1 MPPRRSSAAL
11 ASDLPAL
18 GRRQVRLDEL
28 DAVDG
33 LRGSAGGGDHP
44 GAAGQEAVDGGAA
57 HTLGA
62 AADEDA
68 LARELG
74 RISCDAHA
82 VISRAVMASSSSVKR

>member
-11 ASDLPAL
+11 ARISPPSAV
-18 GRRQVRLDEL
+18 VRS
-28 DAVDG
+28 AWTNSTPSM
-33 LRGSAGGGDHP
+33 GSGVPAGGGDHP

-57 HTLGA
+57 RTLGA

-74 RISCDAHA
+74 RISFDVHA
-82 VISRAVMASSSSVKR
+82 VISRALMASFSSVKR